1 MEYIMA
7 AINGMR
13 GTGEFGTDFRPKNYR
28 ELYTLLEPQGN
39 APLNAMLAMGSS
51 SSTNDAEYKN
61 FRDALPERRVTVN
74 TVDGAATTDTT
85 FDIYGDDNKFV
96 VPGTILVSSVTGE
109 VMRVTGAAASTATIS
124 GASTVTNDLTVV
136 RNVGENQTAQ
146 ALSTGQV
153 LFIAG
158 HAAAEGD
165 TTPTPISFD
174 ATVATNYTQ
183 IFRTAFSVTNT
194 LNATYLRTGNKEDEQ
209 RTKALKLH
217 MSDIERAMIFGKKS
231 ETNGNTSQPLR
242 TTGGLIESI
251 STVKDANVDY
261 TANGIITEADFD
273 LLLIEDIFKYGSNQ
287 KIAFVGP
294 RVANHLQQ
302 IGKSRFQ
309 PTQVQGTYGV
319 NLTRY
324 QTFAGDLLVHL
335 HPQFRQLSHMRDSML
350 VVDFPDLE
358 YRHLDGRDTQLL
370 ENRQN
375 NDEDL
380 VKHEYLSEC
389 GLELKQD
396 LTHAYI
402 KNWTAIA

>member
-1 MEYIMA
+1 MA
-7 AINGMR
+7 AIQGMR

-28 ELYTLLEPQGN
+28 ELYTLLEPNGN

-51 SSTNDAEYKN
+51 SSTNDPEYKN

-74 TVDGAATTDTT
+74 VVDGTATTDTT

-96 VPGTILVSSVTGE
+96 VAGTILVSASTGE
-109 VMRVTGAAASTATIS
+109 VMRVTGATPTTATIN
-124 GASTVTNDLTVV
+124 AVPTPTNDLTVV

-146 ALSTGQV
+146 ALAAGDV

-158 HAAAEGD
+158 HAATEGD

-174 ATVATNYTQ
+174 ASVATNYTQ

-231 ETNGNTSQPLR
+231 ETDGNTSQPLR
-242 TTGGLIESI
+242 TTGGLLEAI

-261 TANGIITEADFD
+261 TANGVITEADFD
-273 LLLIEDIFKYGSNQ
+273 LLLIEEIFKYGSNQ

-302 IGKSRFQ
+302 IGKNRFQ

-319 NLTRY
+319 NVTRY

-358 YRHLDGRDTQLL
+358 YRYLDGRDTQLL

-402 KNWTAIA
+402 KNWSAITAP

>member
-1 MEYIMA
+1 MA
-7 AINGMR
+7 AIQGMR
-13 GTGEFGTDFRPKNYR
+13 GTGQFDADHRPKNYR
-28 ELYTLLEPQGN
+28 ELFTLLEPNGN

-51 SSTNDAEYKN
+51 SSTNDPEYKN
-61 FRDALPERRVTVN
+61 FRDALPERRVTVHAI
-74 TVDGAATTDTT
+74 TGTAASGTAIT
-85 FDIYGDDNKFV
+85 IIGDDNKFV
-96 VPGTILVSSVTGE
+96 VPGTILVNSGTGE
-109 VMRVTGAAASTATIS
+109 VMRVSTSAE
-124 GASTVTNDLTVV
+124 GTVTINSVDVTKNDLGVV
-136 RNVGENQTAQ
+136 RNVGAGAAQDVTA
-146 ALSTGQV
+146 ADV
-153 LFIAG
+153 FFIAG
-158 HAAAEGD
+158 HAAAEGAS
-165 TTPTPISFD
+165 TPTPISFD
-174 ATVATNYTQ
+174 ASVESNYTQ

-231 ETNGNTSQPLR
+231 ETNGDTSTPLR

-251 STVKDANVDY
+251 TNKKDAKEDY
-261 TANGIITEADFD
+261 ATVGGNGVITEAEFD
-273 LLLIEDIFKYGSNQ
+273 MLLIEDIFKYGSNQ

-294 RVANHLQQ
+294 RVAGLLQQ
-302 IGKSRFQ
+302 IGKNRFQ

-335 HPQFRQLSHMRDSML
+335 HPQFRQLSHMHQSML

-380 VKHEYLSEC
+380 VKHEYLTEC
-389 GLELKQD
+389 GLEMKQD

-402 KNWTAIA
+402 TNWGALA

>member
-1 MEYIMA
+1 MA
-7 AINGMR
+7 AIQGMR

-28 ELYTLLEPQGN
+28 ELYTLLEPNGN

-51 SSTNDAEYKN
+51 SSTNDPEYKN

-74 TVDGAATTDTT
+74 AVDGTATTDPT
-85 FDIYGDDNKFV
+85 FDVYGDDNKFV
-96 VPGTILVSSVTGE
+96 VAGTILVSASTGE
-109 VMRVTGAAASTATIS
+109 VMRVTGATPTTATINS
-124 GASTVTNDLTVV
+124 VSTPTNDLTVV

-146 ALSTGQV
+146 ALAAGDV

-158 HAAAEGD
+158 YAAPEGD

-231 ETNGNTSQPLR
+231 ETDGNTSQPLR
-242 TTGGLIESI
+242 TTGGLLESI

-261 TANGIITEADFD
+261 TANGVITEADFD
-273 LLLIEDIFKYGSNQ
+273 LLLIEEIFKYGSNQ

-302 IGKSRFQ
+302 IGKNRFQ

-319 NLTRY
+319 NVTRY

-358 YRHLDGRDTQLL
+358 YRYLDGRDTQLL

-402 KNWTAIA
+402 KNWSAISAP

>member
-1 MEYIMA
+1 MA
-7 AINGMR
+7 AIQGMR

-28 ELYTLLEPQGN
+28 ELYTLLEPNGN

-51 SSTNDAEYKN
+51 SSTNDPEYKN
-61 FRDALPERRVTVN
+61 FRDALPERRVTIASGISSASASDVEF
-74 TVDGAATTDTT
+74 V
-85 FDIYGDDNKFV
+85 ISGDDAKFV
-96 VPGTILVSSVTGE
+96 VAGTILISSETGE
-109 VMRVTGAAASTATIS
+109 VMRVGAAAAS
-124 GASTVTNDLTVV
+124 GANMSLTGVT
-136 RNVGENQTAQ
+136 RNIG
-146 ALSTGQV
+146 STGLTTEDGKE

-158 HAAAEGD
+158 YAATEGD
-165 TTPTPISFD
+165 TTPTPVSFD
-174 ATVATNYTQ
+174 ATVATNFTQ

-194 LNATYLRTGNKEDEQ
+194 LNATFLRTGNKEDEQ

-231 ETNGNTSQPLR
+231 ETNASSSQPMR
-242 TTGGLIESI
+242 TTGGLLEAI
-251 STVKDANVDY
+251 STVKDGTVDY
-261 TANGIITEADFD
+261 SNGVITEADFD
-273 LLLIEDIFKYGSNQ
+273 LLLIEEIFKFGSNQ

-302 IGKSRFQ
+302 IGKNRFQ

-319 NLTRY
+319 NVTRY

-335 HPQFRQLSHMRDSML
+335 HPQFRQLTHMRDSML

-396 LTHAYI
+396 LTHAFI
-402 KNWTAIA
+402 KNWSAISA

>member
-1 MEYIMA
+1 MA

-28 ELYTLLEPQGN
+28 ELFTLLEPNGN

-51 SSTNDAEYKN
+51 SSTNDPEYKN
-61 FRDALPERRVTVN
+61 FRDALPERRVTVH
-74 TVDGAATTDTT
+74 ATGGSAPASDTGMT
-85 FDIYGDDNKFV
+85 IIGDDNKFV
-96 VPGTILVSSVTGE
+96 VPGTILVNSGTGE
-109 VMRVTGAAASTATIS
+109 VMRVTGSTA
-124 GASTVTNDLTVV
+124 GTVTIGGVEVAKNDLVTV
-136 RNVGENQTAQ
+136 RNVGS
-146 ALSTGQV
+146 STTSNTSDNDV

-158 HAAAEGD
+158 HAAAEGSS
-165 TTPTPISFD
+165 TPTPVSFD
-174 ATVATNYTQ
+174 ASVEFNYTQ
-183 IFRTAFSVTNT
+183 IFRTAFSVSNT

-217 MSDIERAMIFGKKS
+217 MSDIERAMIFGKRS
-231 ETNGNTSQPLR
+231 ETDGGTSAPLR
-242 TTGGLIESI
+242 TTGGLISNI
-251 STVKDANVDY
+251 TTKKDGKADYATV
-261 TANGIITEADFD
+261 NGNGVITEAQFD
-273 LLLIEDIFKYGSNQ
+273 QLLIEEIFKYGSNQ

-294 RVANHLQQ
+294 RVAGLLQQ
-302 IGKSRFQ
+302 IGKNRFQ

-389 GLELKQD
+389 GLEMKQD

-402 KNWTAIA
+402 TNWDALA